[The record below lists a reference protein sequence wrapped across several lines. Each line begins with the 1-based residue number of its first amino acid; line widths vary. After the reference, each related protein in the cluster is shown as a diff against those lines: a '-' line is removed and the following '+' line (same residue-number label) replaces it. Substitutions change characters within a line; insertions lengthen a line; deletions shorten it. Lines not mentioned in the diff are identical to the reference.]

1 MRKFPKRL
9 VRSRR
14 PFLKNFLNFRD
25 KILESFVALYE
36 VVRGRPCAH
45 LSEVS
50 IAQRFCRQ
58 NNDWHVFSPGKR
70 ANFFCYGKA
79 VFFGHSNIKYQK
91 ILFVSIGADN
101 RVFSAVHFD
110 DLKSRAHKKFSTN
123 RDKKII
129 IVRQQYFALHVC
141 SITSIFAV
149 FMRDA
154 RIELALTAWEAVVL
168 PLNESRLRFVKASAR
183 RSPLCFVRI

>member
-79 VFFGHSNIKYQK
+79 VFFGHGNIEYKQ
-91 ILFVSIGADN
+91 IWLVSIRTNSD
-101 RVFSAVHFD
+101 VFPTAHFN
-110 DLKSRAHKKFSTN
+110 DLKSRSYKKFSTDC
-123 RDKKII
+123 DKEFI
-129 IVRQQYFALHVC
+129 IVRQQYFALHAR
-141 SITSIFAV
+141 SIP
-149 FMRDA
+149 R
-154 RIELALTAWEAVVL
+154 
-168 PLNESRLRFVKASAR
+168 SRHV
-183 RSPLCFVRI
+183 